1 MKPSGAPE
9 EGDLVR
15 HESFGTGL
23 VIESR
28 GIECK
33 VMWGEWGLF
42 IHKDDDVWSD
52 DYLWHRR
59 SQLEVVSEAQS

>member
-1 MKPSGAPE
+1 VKPSGAPE
-9 EGDLVR
+9 EGDLVK

-42 IHKDDDVWSD
+42 IHKDADSWSE
-52 DYLWHRR
+52 WCRR
-59 SQLEVVSEAQS
+59 SQLEVISEAQP